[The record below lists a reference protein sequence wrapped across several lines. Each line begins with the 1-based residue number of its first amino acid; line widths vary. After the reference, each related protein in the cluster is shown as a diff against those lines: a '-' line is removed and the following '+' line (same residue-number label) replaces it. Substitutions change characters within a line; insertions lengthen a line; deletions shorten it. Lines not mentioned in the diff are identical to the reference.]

1 MLNEQSSPKG
11 KDTHWNGCYR
21 SHKSRYPIS
30 QISVNASILTE
41 SGGTCVCSTNDGCTD
56 DPACNTCLSEI
67 QRDFITTT
75 ASVSALA
82 SVLMG
87 ALANLPVGMAP
98 GLGLNAYVS
107 PPSKY
112 HRL

>member
-1 MLNEQSSPKG
+1 M
-11 KDTHWNGCYR
+11 
-21 SHKSRYPIS
+21 
-30 QISVNASILTE
+30 
-41 SGGTCVCSTNDGCTD
+41 CSTNDGCTD
-56 DPACNTCLSEI
+56 DPAYNTCLSEI

-107 PPSKY
+107 YMVIPLWFASD
-112 HRL
+112 L